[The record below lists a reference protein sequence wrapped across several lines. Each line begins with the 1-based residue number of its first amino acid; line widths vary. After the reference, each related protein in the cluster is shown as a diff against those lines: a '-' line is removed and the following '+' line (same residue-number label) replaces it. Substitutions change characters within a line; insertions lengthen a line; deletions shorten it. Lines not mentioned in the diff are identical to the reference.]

1 MARIMGIDFGLKRTG
16 ISVTDSL
23 QIIVS
28 GLPTVE
34 TSNLYSFL
42 KDYLQKEIVEKIVI
56 GLPRHKDGNLTQLH
70 PHIEKL
76 KTHIESTYKNI
87 IVDYTDEDFTSKEAK
102 EIILRSG
109 VKKSKRQDKS
119 LTDKISAVLILQK
132 YLGHI

>member
-16 ISVTDSL
+16 ISVTDPL

-34 TSNLYSFL
+34 TTQLY
-42 KDYLQKEIVEKIVI
+42 DYLNDYFIKEVVEKVVI
-56 GLPRHKDGNLTQLH
+56 GLPTHKDGNVTHLF

-76 KTHIESTYKNI
+76 RKHIETSHQHI
-87 IVDYTDEDFTSKEAK
+87 VVDYADEDFTSQQAK
-102 EIILRSG
+102 EIIIKSG

-132 YLGHI
+132 YLRHI